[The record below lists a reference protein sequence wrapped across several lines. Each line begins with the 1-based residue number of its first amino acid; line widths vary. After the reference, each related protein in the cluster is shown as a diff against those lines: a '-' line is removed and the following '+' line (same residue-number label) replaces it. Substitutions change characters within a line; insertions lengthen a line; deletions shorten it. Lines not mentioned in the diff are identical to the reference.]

1 MIYNSPLGYIR
12 RILQHLMQKKI
23 TTAAQIVPKRSKSYS
38 TVIMSL
44 VHYNLNLT
52 LPFYKFSYACD
63 VLLTIL
69 KCYIHERIRR

>member
-12 RILQHLMQKKI
+12 RILQHLIQKKI
-23 TTAAQIVPKRSKSYS
+23 TTAAQIVPKRSKSYCYYVTS
-38 TVIMSL
+38 D
-44 VHYNLNLT
+44 YNLNLT